1 MNKQNLMS
9 TKKTQIYNELGSKIV
24 VETEN
29 LKTTKDPHNV
39 TFRLGKNRTTAGV
52 WSEGHSKPY
61 GGVPGVT
68 PFLTPDYF
76 MNPKQFF
83 TTEKMLKYY
92 IKNNITP
99 PFVGDEFD
107 ISFKNWSRFKHLY
120 KEAKGIIGNNHLVN
134 RKLKHNVDI
143 RDYILRYINKASLQL
158 GFDTEWSENERD
170 VLSYQFSTTIDDVKV
185 DIVFYPTFR
194 QRLGLGEMMY
204 YIVNHLFSGRGF
216 VVLNEGIAGHH
227 INPFYKTSNVTL
239 IAHFGGVDFSMC
251 KDYHQ
256 ILSYLNASEK
266 QKNQLFEYRNY
277 VKKGID
283 KKGNRLSQE
292 DIDKYKKRIE
302 KINKNPVHSQNL
314 IVSDK
319 HCMYTTSPRMYNY
332 WYVRRRRR
340 CMFRLEIR
348 DTMKLSP
355 PGSALLSLGE
365 SLGISKLDTNAL
377 DKAEHRP
384 FNYYKEHMDVLLKN
398 HPHFFHDYAVRD
410 ARISYEWYQN
420 VKNIVGDGVTISA
433 IAGSHLQKNI
443 KETLANYYK
452 GGLSWSKDVVGFN
465 IEDGKPNYNVYS
477 HVRGLFGDKP
487 DYAYIGGRN
496 ESFTHG
502 LITGRTYDYDLRS
515 AYPFQMQVLRMIDLD
530 ADPISFKEGHVLK
543 LDDWKHFGQAGF
555 GYVDFEFPESVKY
568 PTIPLKSDKANL
580 KGSPVFLR
588 KGYGLVSAPDVFSA
602 LQVGA
607 KVTVGKQ
614 GFMFF
619 DLKKASEHDT
629 TDVEPFD
636 ALDVDKDYPM
646 HPLGFGVRSMIQKRK
661 EYADKY
667 GKKSVQAQLMKI
679 LVNSTYGKTGQG
691 IHGNTAR
698 NVLNDE
704 TEVIPFSKIT
714 DGVLA
719 STTTSLVRAVL
730 GLIMNYIDRCGYTVH
745 SVTTDG
751 FISDFPWERML
762 EIDEYLA
769 GISTVF
775 SKIIKKCWNEE
786 LDWSTGKGSI
796 LEVKHIQDEFFFN
809 VKTRGNISLDV
820 GKEYINPFTKKIEKY
835 DGVFAKAGYK
845 GDKDF
850 KFLDDY
856 SKRKYLLNEVVNRRG
871 KLVDYQT
878 DMLSFRDVKNSNLKT
893 ITKHFEF
900 EQDKQKGLSMD
911 FDKKRMIDE
920 RKYSDIITDDFRSN
934 YGYFTTRPFET
945 MEEYEYNADIHSLFI
960 TFGHNI
966 KSDRDF
972 LGYQLALERGFPKF
986 KVVNK
991 LYRLTTNELRD
1002 YKHKLNKYKVKQ
1014 FLMLQ
1019 LLYPELKGGLHYIDV
1034 EVVSKKDWMI
1044 ILKGFFGVDASDM
1057 WKNVKKRG
1065 KNKQPFDY
1073 LTAMRVYGEL
1083 SIDFEVFNNCIS
1095 VDDLV

>member
-1 MNKQNLMS
+1 MNKKNIIS
-9 TKKTQIYNELGSKIV
+9 TKKTRIYYDMGAKIV

-29 LKTTKDPHNV
+29 LTATRKQHYVAVKN
-39 TFRLGKNRTTAGV
+39 GKNTTTTWFWHG
-52 WSEGHSKPY
+52 GHAKPY
-61 GGVPGVT
+61 GGVPRVT
-68 PFLTPDYF
+68 PMVTPEYF
-76 MNPKQFF
+76 INSKQFF
-83 TTEKMLKYY
+83 MNEKMLKFY
-92 IKNNITP
+92 IDKNIVP
-99 PFVGDEFD
+99 PFVGDDFD
-107 ISFKNWSRFKHLY
+107 ISFKNWARFKHLY
-120 KEAKGIIGNNHLVN
+120 NETKSVISNNNLVN
-134 RKLKHNVDI
+134 RKLKLNVDV
-143 RDYILRYINKASLQL
+143 RDFILRYINKQYLQL
-158 GFDTEWSENERD
+158 GFDTEWADDERH
-170 VLSYQFSTTIDDVKV
+170 VLSYQFSTTIDGIKV
-185 DIVFYPTFR
+185 DIVFYPSFR
-194 QRLGLGEMMY
+194 QRLKLGSMIY
-204 YIVNHLFSGRGF
+204 YIVNKLLDGRGF
-216 VVLNEGIAGHH
+216 VVLNERIPERHY
-227 INPFYKTSNVTL
+227 NPFYKTSNVTL

-251 KDYHQ
+251 DDYQ
-256 ILSYLNASEK
+256 KILDYLGLSES

-277 VKKGID
+277 VKSGFD
-283 KKGNRLSQE
+283 KNGNSLSDD
-292 DIDKYKKRIE
+292 DIKKYKKRIK
-302 KINKNPVHSQNL
+302 KINNNPTHSQNL

-332 WYVRRRRR
+332 WYIRQRRR
-340 CMFRLEIR
+340 CMFRLELR
-348 DTMKLSP
+348 DTMKLAP
-355 PGSALLSLGE
+355 PGSALSALGE
-365 SLGISKLDTNAL
+365 SLGISKLDTDAL
-377 DKAEHRP
+377 DRAENRP
-384 FNYYKEHMDVLLKN
+384 FNYYKEHMDVLLNN
-398 HPHFFHDYAVRD
+398 HPDFFHDYAVRD

-443 KETLANYYK
+443 KETMSHYYK
-452 GGLSWSKDVVGFN
+452 GGLSWSKDVVGFD
-465 IEDGKPNYNVYS
+465 IEDGKPNYNVHS
-477 HVRGLFGDKP
+477 MTRGLFGDKP
-487 DYAYIGGRN
+487 DHAYIGGRN
-496 ESFTHG
+496 ESFSHG

-530 ADPISFKEGHVLK
+530 AEPISFKEGHELK

-568 PTIPLKSDKANL
+568 PTIPLKSDKPNL

-588 KGYGLVSAPDVFSA
+588 KGSGLVSAPDVFAS
-602 LQVGA
+602 LVVGA
-607 KVTVGKQ
+607 KVSVAKQ

-629 TDVEPFD
+629 TNVEPFD
-636 ALDVDKDYPM
+636 DLDVDNDYPM

-698 NVLNDE
+698 NALNDE

-730 GLIMNYIDRCGYTVH
+730 GLIMNYIDRAGFTVH

-751 FISDFPWERML
+751 FISDFPWSRML

-769 GISTVF
+769 SISSVF

-786 LDWSTGKGSI
+786 LDWATGKGSI

-809 VKTRGNISLDV
+809 IKTRGNISLDV
-820 GKEYINPFTKKIEKY
+820 GKEYINPFTKKVEKY
-835 DGVFAKAGYK
+835 EGVFAKAGYK
-845 GDKDF
+845 GNKDF
-850 KFLDDY
+850 KSLDDY
-856 SKRKYLLNEVVNRRG
+856 GKRKYLLNEIVNRRG

-900 EQDKQKGLSMD
+900 EEDKQKGLSMD

-920 RKYSDIITDDFRSN
+920 RNYSHIITDDFRSN
-934 YGYFTTRPFET
+934 YGYFTTRPFED
-945 MEEYEYNADIHSLFI
+945 MDEYEYNADIHSLFI

-966 KSDRDF
+966 KDDRDF
-972 LGYQLALERGFPKF
+972 LGYQLALDKGFPRF

-991 LYRLTTNELRD
+991 EYRLTTNELRD
-1002 YKHKLNKYKVKQ
+1002 YKHNLNKYKVKQ